1 LTGTGVDLVGPSSLL
16 PSLRANK
23 EEGQANFVNP
33 GLWLG
38 NLGSD
43 FEVTPKLRAFANV
56 NYLRFDKTAPLEL
69 LLFQRPIRKSIGTD
83 VGLGFE
89 YRPPLSENIT
99 IRGGVAGLQPGR
111 GLRDLYHGPRDI
123 HLKGRID
130 LVTDA
135 ELPVKRLAGLG
146 TRARLGLALEFS
158 VALML
163 ILLGVLNLTGA
174 LHWISHKLSPTHP
187 DSPASQTGQHSHLH
201 FHCGKIHVHPHS
213 HDGDPQ
219 HHAKEVDPPHWLAEP
234 FVKLGWF
241 HSLRPLL
248 VGVVHGLAG
257 SAAVALL
264 VLGTIHNARWA
275 IFYLLLFGIGTI
287 AGMMLLT
294 LAFAVPVTVAG
305 NRFAWISR
313 TMVAGTGVLSLA
325 FGLVVAYQI
334 GIVDGLFSSHPSWTP
349 H

>member
-1 LTGTGVDLVGPSSLL
+1 MSSALVILGIGFFLVMRHATDPDHVVAVSTIVSRESSIPRAGWIGVLWGVGHTITILLVGAAIIL
-16 PSLRANK
+16 
-23 EEGQANFVNP
+23 F
-33 GLWLG
+33 GL
-38 NLGSD
+38 
-43 FEVTPKLRAFANV
+43 V
-56 NYLRFDKTAPLEL
+56 
-69 LLFQRPIRKSIGTD
+69 I
-83 VGLGFE
+83 
-89 YRPPLSENIT
+89 PP
-99 IRGGVAGLQPGR
+99 
-111 GLRDLYHGPRDI
+111 
-123 HLKGRID
+123 
-130 LVTDA
+130 
-135 ELPVKRLAGLG
+135 
-146 TRARLGLALEFS
+146 RLGLALEFS

-174 LHWISHKLSPTHP
+174 MRWIGHKLSPTHP
-187 DSPASQTGQHSHLH
+187 DSPASQTSQHSHLH
-201 FHCGKIHVHPHS
+201 FHGGKIHVHPHS

-219 HHAKEVDPPHWLAEP
+219 HHAREVDPPPWLAEP